1 MPEPESDAVM
11 SELDRYAEHFDRLSR
26 LEASEREG
34 ALAELPIT
42 DEERTT
48 LRRLL
53 EADADDYDPLAA
65 SVEGEAL
72 RLAMPRDE
80 RLGPYRL
87 IRELGAGGMGTVF
100 LAERVDGGFTQAV
113 AIKLLRGFPTSEG
126 LRRLRQERQIL
137 AGLDHPNI
145 ARLLDGGETGDK
157 QPWLALEYVDGL
169 NLLDYAAAH
178 APRLHERL
186 ALFDAVLDA
195 VAHAHRHLVIHRD
208 LKPANVLVGQGGDV
222 KLLDFGIARLVDL
235 DTGQRETSTRI
246 FSAGYASPEQREGR
260 AVTTASDIYSLGVLL
275 RELVGGRE
283 EGRRTPP
290 PLPIDAELG
299 GIVAKATDID
309 PVQRYASVAEMRE
322 DVRAYVE
329 GRPVRAA
336 STTRGYLLRKFVARH
351 RAWVAVG
358 VAAIVALAAFV
369 WQLDRERDRAVAAE
383 QAAQQARVASE
394 RDATRAQAALGF
406 LIDAFAAASPDQA
419 LSSTVS
425 VRDLL
430 DHARGKLEAQDLEPT
445 VAKSMQR
452 LLGRLYDAL
461 GQNPI
466 AIEVFTRGLE
476 GVEPTERTEALAVA
490 DDFDRYANLLGSA
503 DRIDEARAAVDKAA
517 ALRKRFA
524 PDDPVER
531 VRDLIA
537 QAYLLRNAA
546 EEAKA
551 IPLFREAL
559 AVPTGEVPLPD
570 ELVMLAVPMLASLLS
585 SNGDCEEALKVAQ
598 DGLARIAD
606 KPANA
611 PDRIR
616 LRREEASAQRSC
628 GRAALSEAT
637 LRELIERQ
645 RALTGD
651 GGISMLQLQNDLS
664 LSLRDLGRY
673 REAAQVMRDMP
684 PPEREGPFNQA
695 VIYSNLAGA
704 LEDAGDYVE
713 ALRFHA
719 RARDA
724 IAKGK
729 FEVDSDIHR
738 RASRNEARTLA
749 VSGQADRA
757 VAMLEDLRVRAKR
770 IDGETSF
777 EYAMVTW
784 QLALAERRAGHVE
797 GALTLAA
804 DAEKAWSGIVPAGHR
819 IFSHIRRLRA
829 ALALMRGQLD
839 VADTQLAEAYAILE
853 AGGAPP
859 VDLATVRSEQA
870 EVRRRQGRLA
880 EAREWLAPALPIMR
894 EAFLPTHVWRVD
906 AENTARALGIAGG

>member
-1 MPEPESDAVM
+1 MTS
-11 SELDRYAEHFDRLSR
+11 SQLDRYAEHFDRLSQ
-26 LEASEREG
+26 LDASEREG

-72 RLAMPRDE
+72 RLAMPREE

-113 AIKLLRGFPTSEG
+113 AIKLLRGFPTTEG

-145 ARLLDGGETGDK
+145 ARLLDGGETGEQ

-178 APRLHERL
+178 APRLHDRL

-208 LKPANVLVGQGGDV
+208 LKPANVLVGQGGEV

-235 DTGQRETSTRI
+235 DTGPRETSTRI

-260 AVTTASDIYSLGVLL
+260 AVTTASDVYSLGVLL
-275 RELVGGRE
+275 RELVGGR
-283 EGRRTPP
+283 GGTRTPP
-290 PLPIDAELG
+290 ALPIDAELG
-299 GIVAKATDID
+299 GIIAKAVEPD
-309 PVQRYASVAEMRE
+309 PAQRYASVAEMRE
-322 DVRAYVE
+322 DLRAYVE

-336 STTRGYLLRKFVARH
+336 STTRWYLLRKFLWRH
-351 RAWVAVG
+351 RAGATAG
-358 VAAIVALAAFV
+358 VAALVALAVFV

-383 QAAQQARVASE
+383 QVAQQARAASE
-394 RDATRAQAALGF
+394 RDAERAQAALGF
-406 LIDAFAAASPDQA
+406 LIDAFAAAAPDRA

-430 DHARGKLEAQDLEPT
+430 DHARGKLEAQALEPT
-445 VAKSMQR
+445 VARSMQR
-452 LLGRLYDAL
+452 LLGRLYDGL
-461 GQNPI
+461 GQTNV
-466 AIEVFTRGLE
+466 AIEVFTRGLA
-476 GVEPTERTEALAVA
+476 GTEPTERTEALVVA

-503 DRIDEARAAVDKAA
+503 DRTDEARAAVEKAA
-517 ALRKRFA
+517 ALRRQFA
-524 PDDPVER
+524 PDDPIEH
-531 VRDLIA
+531 VRDLVA

-559 AVPTGEVPLPD
+559 AVPTGDTPLP
-570 ELVMLAVPMLASLLS
+570 EEIVMRVVPMLASLLS

-637 LRELIERQ
+637 LRDLIERQ

-651 GGISMLQLQNDLS
+651 TGISMLQLQNDLS

-684 PPEREGPFNQA
+684 PPEREGPFNQT

-704 LEDAGDYVE
+704 LEDAGDYAE
-713 ALRFHA
+713 ALRFHM
-719 RARDA
+719 RAREA
-724 IAKGK
+724 IERGK
-729 FEVDSDIHR
+729 FEVDSDLHR
-738 RASRNEARTLA
+738 RASRNQARTFA

-770 IDGETSF
+770 IDGEASV
-777 EYAMVTW
+777 EYATVTW

-804 DAEKAWSGIVPAGHR
+804 DAEKVWSNLVPAGHR
-819 IFSHIRRLRA
+819 IFAHIRRLRA
-829 ALALMRGQLD
+829 AVALMRGQLD
-839 VADTQLAEAYAILE
+839 VADTQLAEAYAIFE
-853 AGGAPP
+853 GNGAIP
-859 VDLATVRSEQA
+859 VELAIVRSEQA

-880 EAREWLAPALPIMR
+880 EAREWLAPALPVMR

-906 AENTARALGIAGG
+906 AENTATALGIGGG